1 MENIKYAIFDLDGTL
16 TDSMHIWDTCGGA
29 YLMMRGITPHAG
41 DTFRRKGYAQGI
53 KYMIE
58 EYNLP
63 LTYDELMAELLKI
76 LEYYYF
82 NIAETKP
89 GVKDF
94 LEAMK
99 NKGVKMCIISA
110 TNQYLVEAAL
120 RRNGIFDYFLKVY
133 SAHDVGLHKT
143 EPTIFNMARDFLGA
157 EKNEDVYVFEDA
169 LYSMKTAKSAGYKVI
184 AIEDYSAEVDRE
196 EIKKLADHYI
206 KDYSEI
212 YNILDLAACR
222 R

>member
-1 MENIKYAIFDLDGTL
+1 MENIKYAIFDVDGTL

-41 DTFRRKGYAQGI
+41 ETFRTRGYREGI
-53 KYMIE
+53 TYMIE

-82 NIAETKP
+82 NIAEAKP

-94 LEAMK
+94 LEKMQK
-99 NKGVKMCIISA
+99 NGVKMCIITA
-110 TNQYLVEAAL
+110 TNQYLIDKAL
-120 RRNGIFDYFLKVY
+120 ERNGILKYFSKVF
-133 SAHDVGLHKT
+133 STVDIGKHKDKP
-143 EPTIFNMARDFLGA
+143 EIFNIAKDFLGA
-157 EKNEDVYVFEDA
+157 EKSEDVFVFEDA

-184 AIEDYSAEVDRE
+184 AVEDYSAEPDRE
-196 EIKKLADHYI
+196 EIKKLADYYI
-206 KDYSEI
+206 ESYDEI
-212 YNILDLAACR
+212 YNILLLK
-222 R
+222 

>member
-1 MENIKYAIFDLDGTL
+1 MEKIKYAIFDLDGTL

-41 DTFRRKGYAQGI
+41 ETFRTRGYREGI
-53 KYMIE
+53 TYMIE

-82 NIAETKP
+82 NIAEIKP
-89 GVKDF
+89 GVKEF

-99 NKGVKMCIISA
+99 NKDVKMCVISA
-110 TNQYLVEAAL
+110 TNQYLVEAAMK
-120 RRNGIFDYFLKVY
+120 RNGIYDYFDRVY
-133 SAHDVGLHKT
+133 STVDTGYQKT
-143 EPTIFNMARDFLGA
+143 EPLIFNMARDFLGA
-157 EKNEDVYVFEDA
+157 EKNEEVYVFEDA

-184 AIEDYSAEVDRE
+184 AVADYSAEVDRK
-196 EIKKLADHYI
+196 EIKELADHFI
-206 KDYSEI
+206 TDYSEI
-212 YNILDLAACR
+212 YDILDLR
-222 R
+222 